1 MLRWVRARSPR
12 SHPPS
17 GDWLADSDG
26 IAALAPWMKSIR
38 RYLFP
43 RLLMPSNFGLPP
55 VVCCLGTSPS
65 QAPRSRPR
73 LNAAP
78 LPTAATRAVALSTPT
93 PGIVT
98 RRRAASSW
106 RAMATNSHL
115 DAVVQRLP
123 FAADID
129 DRLSDAAADLTGRIG
144 HQCVYCRFELASSLG
159 KDVTTFEQDRP
170 KLVQQRASD
179 PN

>member
-12 SHPPS
+12 SHSPS

-26 IAALAPWMKSIR
+26 IAALAPWMNSIR

-43 RLLMPSNFGLPP
+43 RLLMPSNFSLPP

-65 QAPRSRPR
+65 QAPKSRPR

-78 LPTAATRAVALSTPT
+78 SPTAATRAVALSTPT

-98 RRRAASSW
+98 NRRAVSSW
-106 RAMATNSHL
+106 RAMATNSPL
-115 DAVVQRLP
+115 SASIAAVQRLP

-129 DRLSDAAADLTGRIG
+129 DQLSDAAADLTGRVG
-144 HQCVYCRFELASSLG
+144 HQCVY
-159 KDVTTFEQDRP
+159 
-170 KLVQQRASD
+170 
-179 PN
+179 